1 MDDRRLNVFL
11 HKLRGCA
18 RLLPRQMVQTLRGQA
33 LAGDITG
40 AERGLER
47 ILHRMETIARAE
59 TT

>member
-11 HKLRGCA
+11 HR
-18 RLLPRQMVQTLRGQA
+18 LRGQA